1 MARQQPATQF
11 KKTLTQGKTAPETRV
26 FGKDFVMNAA
36 EKCEGWWIASLHL
49 GAAPEGSGA
58 NMHLQAQL

>member
-36 EKCEGWWIASLHL
+36 EKCEVWR
-49 GAAPEGSGA
+49 
-58 NMHLQAQL
+58 